1 MCQGLTDC
9 AALGDVPVGK
19 KGPQGH
25 LGDSRLGAG
34 EDSAILMDWRKDP
47 PFRLSVFP
55 EWSLSVCLRSLFCVT
70 CDFDNGKIL
79 VGKEE

>member
-1 MCQGLTDC
+1 
-9 AALGDVPVGK
+9 V
-19 KGPQGH
+19 
-25 LGDSRLGAG
+25 
-34 EDSAILMDWRKDP
+34 ILLDWRKDP
-47 PFRLSVFP
+47 PSRPSVFP